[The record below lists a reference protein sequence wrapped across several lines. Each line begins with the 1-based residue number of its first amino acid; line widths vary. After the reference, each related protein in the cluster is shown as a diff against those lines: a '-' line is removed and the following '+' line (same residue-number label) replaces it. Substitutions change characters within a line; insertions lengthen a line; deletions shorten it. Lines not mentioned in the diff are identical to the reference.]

1 MKCFL
6 TPLMLS
12 VIALSYTSIAPAQIR
27 ASDMENTGLKTKQ
40 PSVQPRYI
48 AYLTSWGLPDNA
60 AELLVESKADAYML
74 SFAKWDELG
83 NISSSDNI
91 VEKPSTVTSTIPSTG
106 PESIS
111 KGYLSWTKLAHASPQ
126 TQMIISFGGQ
136 EYEDIWNT
144 MGSHDHSEVIANNI
158 AKLLTTDFPVYQ
170 KTRKAD
176 CQKSDCNDSSNYQI
190 IGYTQLSGI
199 DFDFEQAARL
209 SLKQNQQLAF
219 LAKRVRELV
228 GNSKSIV
235 LTTYHVGADPINC
248 KDSNI
253 VENCSYRE
261 PERSSHHG
269 EVLNLLHS
277 SIGVFDFYNVMT
289 YDAGR
294 NFDYK
299 TSMNNYAKALGD
311 PADLRFG
318 ISINQQWGPPGGFV
332 MPFQENNARAAWQ
345 AKEKYGGF
353 FVWALGASSEARTLG
368 SQIRVFNSFVD
379 SAKDSASD
387 AAAQ

>member
-1 MKCFL
+1 
-6 TPLMLS
+6 MLS

-27 ASDMENTGLKTKQ
+27 ASDMENTRLKTKQ
-40 PSVQPRYI
+40 RSVQPRYI

-60 AELLVESKADAYML
+60 AELLMESKADAYML

-83 NISSSDNI
+83 NISSSDDI
-91 VEKPSTVTSTIPSTG
+91 VEKPSTIPSTA
-106 PESIS
+106 PESIP

-136 EYEDIWNT
+136 EYDDIWNT

-170 KTRKAD
+170 KTSKAD
-176 CQKSDCNDSSNYQI
+176 CQNNGCNDSSNYQI

-209 SLKQNQQLAF
+209 TLKQNQQLAF

-228 GNSKSIV
+228 GDNKSIA

-253 VENCSYRE
+253 IEHCSFRE
-261 PERSSHHG
+261 PDRSSHHG
-269 EVLNLLHS
+269 EVLDLLQS

-299 TSMNNYAKALGD
+299 TSMNNYSKALGNQV
-311 PADLRFG
+311 DLRFG
-318 ISINQQWGPPGGFV
+318 ISINQQWGQLGSFV
-332 MPFQENNARAAWQ
+332 MPLAENNARARWQ
-345 AKEKYGGF
+345 AQHKYGGF
-353 FVWALGASSEARTLG
+353 FVWALGASSEARPLD
-368 SQIRVFNSFVD
+368 SQIRVFNSLVD
-379 SAKDSASD
+379 SANE

>member
-1 MKCFL
+1 MKTTMKFFL
-6 TPLMLS
+6 TPLLLS
-12 VIALSYTSIAPAQIR
+12 VIALSYTSIAPAQIH
-27 ASDMENTGLKTKQ
+27 ASDIGNTWSKTKQ
-40 PSVQPRYI
+40 RSVQPKYI

-60 AELLVESKADAYML
+60 AELLIESKADAYML

-83 NISSSDNI
+83 KISSSDDI
-91 VEKPSTVTSTIPSTG
+91 VEKPSTIPSTA
-106 PESIS
+106 PESIP

-170 KTRKAD
+170 KISKDD
-176 CQKSDCNDSSNYQI
+176 CQKNSCNDRSNYQI

-209 SLKQNQQLAF
+209 SLEQNQQLAF

-228 GNSKSIV
+228 DNSKSIV

-269 EVLNLLHS
+269 EVLNLLNS

-332 MPFQENNARAAWQ
+332 MPLQENNARAAWQ
-345 AKEKYGGF
+345 AQEKYGGF
-353 FVWALGASSEARTLG
+353 FVWALGASSEGRSLG
-368 SQIRVFNSFVD
+368 SQIRAFNSFI
-379 SAKDSASD
+379 D
-387 AAAQ
+387 AAKKAKTR